1 MEIVRKSS
9 MVEELN
15 EEFAKMRDGCFKK
28 PSGGCDCNIERE
40 DGTTGVETFEVR
52 ARDIYLNDWTS

>member
-28 PSGGCDCNIERE
+28 PSGGCDCNVERE
-40 DGTTGVETFEVR
+40 DGTTGVEIFEVR
-52 ARDIYLNDWTS
+52 ARDL